1 MGDCNPSKALRR
13 ISLSYNNADS
23 YASALRLVLALFPDW
38 EHTGGEIE
46 FVRFK
51 DGITNTV

>member
-1 MGDCNPSKALRR
+1 MGDYTTSKSLRR

-38 EHTGGEIE
+38 EHAKGEIE
-46 FVRFK
+46 FIRFK